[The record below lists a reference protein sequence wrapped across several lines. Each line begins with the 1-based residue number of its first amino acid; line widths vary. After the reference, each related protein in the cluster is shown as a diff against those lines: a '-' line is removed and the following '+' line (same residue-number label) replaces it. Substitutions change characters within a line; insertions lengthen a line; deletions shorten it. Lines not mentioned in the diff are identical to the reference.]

1 MKRRAKR
8 EREQMRKG
16 GGGGGV
22 EGVESVKIR
31 LGVERNKLGIFIGLC
46 RIGLHPPL
54 NRSLTYLLY

>member
-31 LGVERNKLGIFIGLC
+31 LGVERNKLGIFIG
-46 RIGLHPPL
+46 IGGVELDSTHLSTVP
-54 NRSLTYLLY
+54 

>member
-1 MKRRAKR
+1 MKRRVKR

-31 LGVERNKLGIFIGLC
+31 LGVERNKFGG
-46 RIGLHPPL
+46 
-54 NRSLTYLLY
+54 YLLALAV